1 MLKIKWRFK
10 FMKDKSLFIVTLS
23 IYKSFDWNYFFH
35 RMIVEIIFNNEIPF
49 FSNQFIVL
57 GEKNICVHYQK
68 NCKFKL

>member
-57 GEKNICVHYQK
+57 G
-68 NCKFKL
+68 

>member
-1 MLKIKWRFK
+1 
-10 FMKDKSLFIVTLS
+10 MKVQVMKYISLFITTLS

-35 RMIVEIIFNNEIPF
+35 RMIVEIITNNEIQF
-49 FSNQFIVL
+49 FSNQFIFL